1 MEAVNRFAVVEKIK
15 TIIVESLV
23 VPIDSV
29 NDKTKVVEDLN
40 ATSMDVVAIAIA
52 IEFAFD
58 IDVELGSLPQ
68 QDINVL
74 WLVDYVIS
82 RMKQQCSR

>member
-1 MEAVNRFAVVEKIK
+1 MEENNRFEVAKKIK
-15 TIIVESLV
+15 NIIVESLV

-29 NDKTKVVEDLN
+29 NDTTKVVEDLN

-58 IDVELGSLPQ
+58 IEVELGNLPQ
-68 QDINVL
+68 QDVDIQ
-74 WLVDYVIS
+74 WLVDYAIS
-82 RMKQQCSR
+82 RMKQ

>member
-1 MEAVNRFAVVEKIK
+1 VQEINRFEVVEKVK
-15 TIIVESLV
+15 NIIVESLV

-29 NDKTKVVEDLN
+29 NDTTKVVEDLN

-58 IDVELGSLPQ
+58 IEVELGSLPQ
-68 QDINVL
+68 QGVDIQ
-74 WLVDYVIS
+74 WLVDYVIA
-82 RMKQQCSR
+82 RMKQ

>member
-1 MEAVNRFAVVEKIK
+1 MQEINRFEVVEKVK
-15 TIIVESLV
+15 NIIVESLV

-29 NDKTKVVEDLN
+29 NDTTKVVEDLN

-58 IDVELGSLPQ
+58 IEVELGSLPQ
-68 QDINVL
+68 QGVDIQ
-74 WLVDYVIS
+74 WLVDYVIA
-82 RMKQQCSR
+82 RMKQ

>member
-58 IDVELGSLPQ
+58 IEVELESLPQ
-68 QDINVL
+68 QDVNVQ

-82 RMKQQCSR
+82 RMKQ